1 MEFTLRARLTHAN
14 LGARP
19 RLRMSRN
26 PGGIGL
32 ILILAFGAIDAGVM
46 AVIVAMATLA
56 GGSR

>member
-1 MEFTLRARLTHAN
+1 
-14 LGARP
+14 
-19 RLRMSRN
+19 MSRN